1 MNSNTIEI
9 GAKITR
15 RGKQVSWGRIEL
27 RVNTG
32 HFKRMGHFKR
42 IRNGSGQ
49 VRLPINPCRSAEPCT
64 LGKIPT
70 IQNINNIQ
78 EQIMYHIFDQ

>member
-15 RGKQVSWGRIEL
+15 RGKQVSWGQIGL

-32 HFKRMGHFKR
+32 
-42 IRNGSGQ
+42 Q
-49 VRLPINPCRSAEPCT
+49 A
-64 LGKIPT
+64 
-70 IQNINNIQ
+70 
-78 EQIMYHIFDQ
+78 D

>member
-15 RGKQVSWGRIEL
+15 RGKQVSWGRIGL
-27 RVNTG
+27 RVNT
-32 HFKRMGHFKR
+32 GHFKR